1 MKATLGM
8 NYRML
13 SSNLDSMSNRLYDL
27 RRDAATGKQMNR
39 PSDNPSAIRP
49 VLNYRTKLQST
60 DRYLDHINTAQGD
73 MQVLDSSL
81 DQVENI
87 MVAAKEAAI
96 AVKNGALSKADQQ
109 TYADRVDQ
117 LFDEMLQAGN
127 TQVNGKYVFSG
138 YREDTAPFVENPAY
152 DPVAWD
158 SADAST
164 WAVQYQ
170 GDDNAKTVEIA
181 PDKQIQSTLTG
192 NELFLGDAN
201 NDSAVDAEGTDLFST
216 LKNLAH
222 AMRED
227 NAAGIDTGLE
237 KLEKGADQV
246 RRLRGQMGNNAW
258 RIERAGE
265 HLSGAAIEFEKIIS
279 GYEDA
284 DVLEVFSKL
293 VQQETAFEAALNV
306 TTRISKLSILNYM

>member
-13 SSNLDSMSNRLYDL
+13 SSNLEDMSNRLYDL

-96 AVKNGALSKADQQ
+96 AVKNGALNEADQK

-138 YREDTAPFVENPAY
+138 YREDTAAFVENPAY
-152 DPVAWD
+152 DPDTWD
-158 SADAST
+158 PADAST
-164 WAVQYQ
+164 WAVHYQ
-170 GDDNAKTVEIA
+170 GDGNAKTVEIA
-181 PDKQIQSTLTG
+181 PDKQIQSSLTG
-192 NELFLGDAN
+192 NELFLGDAD
-201 NDSAVDAEGTDLFST
+201 NDSAVDTEGTDLFST

-222 AMRED
+222 AIRED
-227 NAAGIDTGLE
+227 DAAGIDTGLE
-237 KLEKGADQV
+237 KLEKGANQV

-258 RIERAGE
+258 RVERAGE